1 MASKILIIIST
12 AEKEK
17 AFTGIMY
24 AANAQRNKWLD
35 EVKVVFFGP
44 FEDLITE
51 DEEVADFA
59 SQLLEFEK
67 PVACKRLSDN
77 AGTSDKL
84 KDLGYDVEYVGTIIS
99 DFIKKGYV
107 PMVF

>member
-1 MASKILIIIST
+1 MASKVVVILSS

-24 AANAQRNKWLD
+24 ATNAQKNKWLD
-35 EVKVVFFGP
+35 EVKVIFFGP
-44 FEDLITE
+44 FEDLVCA

-59 SQLLEFEK
+59 SQLLDFET

-77 AGTSDKL
+77 AGISDRL
-84 KDLGYDVEYVGTIIS
+84 EGMGYDVEYVGKIIS
-99 DFIKKGYV
+99 DLIKEGYM